1 MKFIKGGFMKITK
14 KQARSLWYNHR
25 ASYSKTS
32 FSSLV
37 KEMRNEVKRYR
48 ITSER
53 LLKDGNKIVLN
64 KKNNFELWTY
74 GIYNNPIW
82 IQKNYKLNKAYKN
95 K

>member
-25 ASYSKTS
+25 ASYNKTS

-37 KEMRNEVKRYR
+37 KEMRNEVKRYH

-53 LLKDGNKIVLN
+53 LLKDGNKIIIN
-64 KKNNFELWTY
+64 KDGEFGLWVY

-82 IQKNYKLNKAYKN
+82 IQKNYKLNKSYKN